1 MVEKYPPVSDARPFC
16 SVKRETLMGPMRDGI
31 MRGVGY
37 TLGAVGAIAVVL
49 LLVLAMFKAKI
60 IGLDDGLD
68 DNPYAEEDEALARV
82 LARRV
87 EPVEPVVVERR
98 ANPVTPDD
106 ARIYGGE
113 DMI

>member
-1 MVEKYPPVSDARPFC
+1 
-16 SVKRETLMGPMRDGI
+16 MGPSRDGI

-60 IGLDDGLD
+60 IGLDDNADG
-68 DNPYAEEDEALARV
+68 EEARV
-82 LARRV
+82 LAQRV
-87 EPVEPVVVERR
+87 EPVGPVVVERR

>member
-16 SVKRETLMGPMRDGI
+16 SVKRETLMGPLRDGI

-60 IGLDDGLD
+60 IGLDD
-68 DNPYAEEDEALARV
+68 NPYAEEDEEDEALARV
-82 LARRV
+82 LAHRV
-87 EPVEPVVVERR
+87 EPVGPVVVSRR

-106 ARIYGGE
+106 GGV
-113 DMI
+113 

>member
-1 MVEKYPPVSDARPFC
+1 
-16 SVKRETLMGPMRDGI
+16 

-60 IGLDDGLD
+60 IGLDD
-68 DNPYAEEDEALARV
+68 NPYVDPEEARV

-87 EPVEPVVVERR
+87 EPVEPVVVSKR

>member
-1 MVEKYPPVSDARPFC
+1 
-16 SVKRETLMGPMRDGI
+16 MGPSRDGI

-60 IGLDDGLD
+60 IGLD
-68 DNPYAEEDEALARV
+68 NPYVDPEEYRP
-82 LARRV
+82 RRV
-87 EPVEPVVVERR
+87 EPVGPVVVSRR

-106 ARIYGGE
+106 GRIYRGE

>member
-1 MVEKYPPVSDARPFC
+1 
-16 SVKRETLMGPMRDGI
+16 

-68 DNPYAEEDEALARV
+68 NPYAEEDAEDEALARV
-82 LARRV
+82 LAHRV
-87 EPVEPVVVERR
+87 EPVGPVVVSRR
-98 ANPVTPDD
+98 NNPVTPDD
-106 ARIYGGE
+106 GARVYGGE

>member
-1 MVEKYPPVSDARPFC
+1 
-16 SVKRETLMGPMRDGI
+16 

-60 IGLDDGLD
+60 IGLDD
-68 DNPYAEEDEALARV
+68 NPYVDLEETRV
-82 LARRV
+82 RRV
-87 EPVEPVVVERR
+87 EPVEPAVVERR
-98 ANPVTPDD
+98 VADPVTPGDG
-106 ARIYGGE
+106 RIYRGE

>member
-1 MVEKYPPVSDARPFC
+1 
-16 SVKRETLMGPMRDGI
+16 MGPSRDGI

-60 IGLDDGLD
+60 IGLDD
-68 DNPYAEEDEALARV
+68 NPYVDPEETRV
-82 LARRV
+82 RRV
-87 EPVEPVVVERR
+87 EPASPVVVQRT
-98 ANPVTPDD
+98 ADD
-106 ARIYGGE
+106 GPRVYGGE